1 MGVLVGLGLLLVSC
15 GGNSGVGLF
24 GDYNGKLNIETG
36 DVATARQQTRII
48 VEEGHRGQL
57 EKEDTTFPTKFLWVV
72 GRDDQAV
79 LTFRVPAEEFDA
91 TLVDL
96 LVSEV
101 RQVDGVKVEEV
112 RTVGPEGHDPRSATL
127 ETAARLVGARTR
139 SDLLVVARDV
149 APRSLSAAWVAVVD
163 LEASEVLAAGD
174 RAPGSSW
181 LVAFVHGARTAEE
194 LGGATGQVEPT
205 GSDVIWSKLPE
216 VDLAVVA
223 GRDKIAWRERERRE
237 LDALAHIVSLRWSE
251 LPA

>member
-1 MGVLVGLGLLLVSC
+1 METYVLRVWLPDRPGALGAVASRI
-15 GGNSGVGLF
+15 GAVK
-24 GDYNGKLNIETG
+24 GDVTGIEILETG
-36 DVATARQQTRII
+36 A
-48 VEEGHRGQL
+48 G
-57 EKEDTTFPTKFLWVV
+57 
-72 GRDDQAV
+72 QAV
-79 LTFRVPAEEFDA
+79 DELVVRLPDA